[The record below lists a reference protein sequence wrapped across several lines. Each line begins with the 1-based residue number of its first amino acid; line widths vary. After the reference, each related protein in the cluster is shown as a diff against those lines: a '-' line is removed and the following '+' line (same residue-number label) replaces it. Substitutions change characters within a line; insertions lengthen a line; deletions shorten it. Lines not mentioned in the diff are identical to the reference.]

1 MNKVPKIV
9 HDRLQTGSPAQAES
23 AKAHPDADLLAGFAE
38 QALSELE
45 REGVLAHLALCEN
58 CREVVLLAL
67 PAANAS
73 SASNAAA
80 KDTDPARVSLP
91 GTLSPRKAVLFGST
105 MRLVALA
112 AAVVVVASVM
122 LMRPGKLNGP
132 TPVAVN
138 PQVETLRSTTSPAAT
153 LSSRLSAS
161 DGLSTDDQ
169 AKNDKARSASLVVA
183 KKRAAAT
190 DHAMSGTL
198 LAGNRKDSN
207 QSDGSSLSLASTSRS
222 SLNSKAL
229 HPTAETGEVSS
240 ATVAA
245 ESEASSANNI
255 LAFNDSPP
263 IEKAKPA
270 LQEPA
275 LQDQDATTA
284 DQTSTET
291 GGAVPFTKTQ
301 NSKELYAAKPSSATE
316 RAFAGNSAWIIKSG
330 VLHRSSDNGLN
341 WQEALRGEHPLLC
354 YLNRGTDVWA
364 GGQAGTLF
372 HSADGGLNW
381 SRVQPSVGFL
391 ALTSDITSIAAI
403 GVSAIEV
410 STSASERW
418 TTLDSGKTWTKK

>member
-1 MNKVPKIV
+1 MRCPEPCWRVTVKIPISQTVRHCRWLRLPLKPK
-9 HDRLQTGSPAQAES
+9 LES
-23 AKAHPDADLLAGFAE
+23 
-38 QALSELE
+38 
-45 REGVLAHLALCEN
+45 
-58 CREVVLLAL
+58 
-67 PAANAS
+67 
-73 SASNAAA
+73 
-80 KDTDPARVSLP
+80 
-91 GTLSPRKAVLFGST
+91 
-105 MRLVALA
+105 
-112 AAVVVVASVM
+112 
-122 LMRPGKLNGP
+122 
-132 TPVAVN
+132 
-138 PQVETLRSTTSPAAT
+138 
-153 LSSRLSAS
+153 
-161 DGLSTDDQ
+161 
-169 AKNDKARSASLVVA
+169 
-183 KKRAAAT
+183 
-190 DHAMSGTL
+190 
-198 LAGNRKDSN
+198 
-207 QSDGSSLSLASTSRS
+207 
-222 SLNSKAL
+222 L

-403 GVSAIEV
+403 GVSAIEFLPV
-410 STSASERW
+410 RASGGPPW
-418 TTLDSGKTWTKK
+418 TVAKPGQRSNSLFLSHLQMDIAIGALKLVTFGHVQWYFFSSFIITKVTFTLWPNGHRISR